1 MFTIVLLCT
10 VCPWISCL
18 PMFTLSLY
26 RGLLCITL
34 LKARFVNVLKKID
47 KQRTIQSTLTLQQ
60 QFLRTSINPATRS
73 QTRLIPFELQPTL
86 SMSRG
91 EAREAYLIK
100 RGKTLSPD
108 GWNRKEECWTE
119 HLYLI
124 LVLYC
129 VITYLSIMQSIVL
142 IFSLSL
148 TSHVR
153 LNSNFMS
160 H

>member
-1 MFTIVLLCT
+1 
-10 VCPWISCL
+10 
-18 PMFTLSLY
+18 MFTLSLY

-108 GWNRKEECWTE
+108 G
-119 HLYLI
+119 
-124 LVLYC
+124 
-129 VITYLSIMQSIVL
+129 
-142 IFSLSL
+142 
-148 TSHVR
+148 
-153 LNSNFMS
+153 
-160 H
+160 